1 MVVPKV
7 VIPDT
12 LILFVLMLSVAAIPV
27 NADPSPLNEVPVI
40 TPTALIP
47 PARTLIP
54 VLAVT
59 IPSESTLVTSS

>member
-1 MVVPKV
+1 MFDKV
-7 VIPDT
+7 DIPDT
-12 LILFVLMLSVAAIPV
+12 VKLAAAIVSVAAIPV